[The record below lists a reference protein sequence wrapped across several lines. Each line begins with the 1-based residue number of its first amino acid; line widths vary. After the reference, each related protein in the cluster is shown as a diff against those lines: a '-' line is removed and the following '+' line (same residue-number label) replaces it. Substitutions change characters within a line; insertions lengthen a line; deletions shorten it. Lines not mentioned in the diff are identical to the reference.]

1 MVTII
6 NDLKEIFRRG
16 DIHIRLIFINT
27 IIFLAVTL
35 MQIALLLFNVSIS
48 EWLRWVELPASLS
61 QFISQ
66 PWSIIT
72 YMFMHAGV
80 MHLLFNMLWLYWFGQ
95 LFLYFFTA
103 HHLRGLYIWGGI
115 CGGLLYLLTFNVFPY
130 FSDVVDYSYM
140 VGASASVLAIVAAVA
155 YREPNYRV
163 NILLLGSIP
172 LKYFAILVIGA
183 DLLFI
188 TGENAGGHIAHLGG
202 AVGGLFFSHFLQRGT
217 DLTHYINLVTDFL
230 LRPFTL
236 KQKSRKP
243 KMKVNYEGCYQ
254 PNQQTKHKET
264 EDKQYSTRESRI
276 EEIRNKIKQ
285 SGYQGLSEEE
295 KKELFNASIR

>member
-103 HHLRGLYIWGGI
+103 AFSFRGGSS
-115 CGGLLYLLTFNVFPY
+115 C
-130 FSDVVDYSYM
+130 S
-140 VGASASVLAIVAAVA
+140 SAAQTRAALPGSSSIV
-155 YREPNYRV
+155 
-163 NILLLGSIP
+163 S
-172 LKYFAILVIGA
+172 
-183 DLLFI
+183 
-188 TGENAGGHIAHLGG
+188 
-202 AVGGLFFSHFLQRGT
+202 
-217 DLTHYINLVTDFL
+217 
-230 LRPFTL
+230 
-236 KQKSRKP
+236 
-243 KMKVNYEGCYQ
+243 
-254 PNQQTKHKET
+254 
-264 EDKQYSTRESRI
+264 
-276 EEIRNKIKQ
+276 
-285 SGYQGLSEEE
+285 
-295 KKELFNASIR
+295 